1 MPDLFR
7 LIEVFAQA
15 AGYGFRQARRN
26 PSFAAMVIVI
36 LALGI
41 GADTAIFSLAE
52 AALFPRFAVR
62 DPGRL
67 AGVYT
72 SGPRETGYSSTSYP
86 DYVYYRDHDHVFS
99 GLMAYIDI
107 PLRWTHKDQTS
118 FPWAAIVTSNYFA
131 VLGVKPIMGRV
142 FLPTADRVGSESAV
156 VLVSDQFWTRQLAS
170 DPKVL
175 GRQLVLNGHALTIV
189 GVLPKNFQGVDLAWG
204 GIPDIWI
211 PVAMESVALPNR
223 GTLNVLR
230 SREAREFLVMG
241 RLKQG
246 VSIEDARAEMKL
258 AARQL
263 AQAYPVRDQG
273 RTAFVLTANQSRMWP
288 GWRESVVQVLILLA
302 VAVGFVLL
310 VACANV
316 ANLLL
321 TRSVARQ
328 REIAVRLALGSK
340 RARIVLQLLTENILL
355 AAIGAGGGL
364 LFADLLIRIAPS
376 FELSP
381 QMHMNLNL
389 RIDYRVFL
397 FTLFLSLIVALIFGL
412 IPAFTASQ
420 VNLTQALR
428 GGDHQSSM
436 GMGGRRVRGG
446 IVIVE
451 LAFAFL
457 CLIGGGLFVRSLL
470 RLENADLGFDPHNV
484 LAATLFL
491 SPSRYTPTEG
501 SRFYAQLLDQVSG
514 SPGVRSAC
522 LTWLPPLTGAR
533 AVRQVFPQGMD
544 SQGGEAGITVQ
555 TDDISPGYFSS
566 LGIPRLRGRDFT
578 PEDGAQAPPVV
589 IVNQALAESV
599 WPRQN
604 PVGKVL
610 KLKGENTYRQVVG
623 VVADIKYHTVW
634 EGPQPYLYLPLAQEY
649 VPEVAL
655 LVRTNGNPMNF
666 LPEVRQSVAT
676 LDKKVWFFEAQ
687 TLEEGINHS
696 LSQPRVIATLLTLFA
711 AIALLLATVG
721 IYGVVSY
728 SVAHRTHEIGIRMA
742 LGAHRSDVLKL
753 ILGDAMLLAV
763 AGIGAGVF
771 AAIAVGRLMATL
783 LYGVKST
790 DRFTFVVVSLIFI
803 GVALAASYIPARR
816 ATKID
821 PMLALRHE

>member
-1 MPDLFR
+1 MFR
-7 LIEVFAQA
+7 LIEVFAQTT
-15 AGYGFRQARRN
+15 GYGFRQARRN
-26 PSFAAMVIVI
+26 RGFTAMVIVI

-52 AALFPRFAVR
+52 AALFPPFAVR

-72 SGPRETGYSSTSYP
+72 SGPRETGYNSTSYP
-86 DYVYYRDHDHVFS
+86 DYVYYRDHNHVFS
-99 GLMAYIDI
+99 GLMAYLDI
-107 PLRWTHKDQTS
+107 QLRWTHEDQTS
-118 FPWAAIVTSNYFA
+118 FPWAAIVTSNYFS
-131 VLGVKPIMGRV
+131 VLGVKPVMGRV

-156 VLVSDQFWTRQLAS
+156 ALVSDQFWTRQLAS
-170 DPKVL
+170 DPKVI

-204 GIPDIWI
+204 GIPEIWI

-223 GTLNVLR
+223 GTLNVLQ

-246 VSIEDARAEMKL
+246 VGIEDARAEMKL

-263 AQAYPVRDQG
+263 EDAYPVADKG
-273 RTAFVLTANQSRMWP
+273 RTAFVLTANDSRMWP
-288 GWRESVVQVLILLA
+288 GWRNSVVQVLSLLA

-321 TRSVARQ
+321 TRGVARQ

-340 RARIVLQLLTENILL
+340 RARVVLQLLTENLLL
-355 AAIGAGGGL
+355 AVMGALGGL
-364 LFADLLIRIAPS
+364 LFADLMTRIAPS

-397 FTLFLSLIVALIFGL
+397 FTLLLSLIVALIFGL

-420 VNLTQALR
+420 VNLTRALK
-428 GGDHQSSM
+428 GGSDHSSSHI
-436 GMGGRRVRGG
+436 GGRRVRGG

-457 CLIGGGLFVRSLL
+457 CLIGGGLFVRSLV

-484 LAATLFL
+484 LAASLFL
-491 SPSRYTPTEG
+491 SPSRYTPAQA
-501 SRFYAQLLDQVSG
+501 SRFYAQLLDRVSG
-514 SPGVRSAC
+514 APGVKSAC
-522 LTWLPPLTGAR
+522 LTVFRPLNGLRTT
-533 AVRQVFPQGMD
+533 RQIFPEGLEGME
-544 SQGGEAGITVQ
+544 SQGEEAGITVQ
-555 TDDISPGYFSS
+555 TDDISPGYFRL
-566 LGIPRLRGRDFT
+566 LGIPLLRGRGFT

-589 IVNQALAESV
+589 IVNQALAASV
-599 WPRQN
+599 WPHQN
-604 PVGKVL
+604 PVGKLL
-610 KLKGENTYRQVVG
+610 KLQGENTDRQVVG
-623 VVADIKYHTVW
+623 VVADMKYHTIW
-634 EGPQPYLYLPLAQEY
+634 EGPEPYLYLPLAQEY
-649 VPEVAL
+649 APEVTL
-655 LVRTNGNPMNF
+655 LVRTKGNPMSF
-666 LPEVRQSVAT
+666 LPEVRQSVGAQ
-676 LDKKVWFFEAQ
+676 DKKAWFYEAQ
-687 TLEEGINHS
+687 TLQEGMNHS
-696 LSQPRVIATLLTLFA
+696 LSQPRAIATLLTLFA
-711 AIALLLATVG
+711 AIAVLLATVG

-742 LGAHRSDVLKL
+742 LGARRADVLRL
-753 ILGDAMLLAV
+753 ILQEAMLLVA
-763 AGIGAGVF
+763 AGIGAGAF

-790 DRFTFVVVSLIFI
+790 DPFTFVVVSLIFI

-816 ATKID
+816 ATRID